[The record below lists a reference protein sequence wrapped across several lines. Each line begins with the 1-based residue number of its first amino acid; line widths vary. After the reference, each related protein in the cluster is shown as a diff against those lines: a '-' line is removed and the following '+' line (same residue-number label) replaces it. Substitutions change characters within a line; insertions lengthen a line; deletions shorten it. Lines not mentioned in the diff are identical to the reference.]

1 MNDVGSTHTSPE
13 GKNNCLTKLRDSFD
27 THMKY
32 AEIIASFLFLSALT
46 FYLIFLIFRKNFYQK
61 FDIRK
66 WQYKRPYLHNQ
77 TSNKRRSQ
85 NPLNKGAHRRQKI
98 FPRSFLITL
107 LY

>member
-46 FYLIFLIFRKNFYQK
+46 LYLIFLIFRKNFYQK

-66 WQYKRPYLHNQ
+66 WQYKGHTYIIKQ
-77 TSNKRRSQ
+77 ATSAEAKI
-85 NPLNKGAHRRQKI
+85 PLIRALTVDKKYSLAV
-98 FPRSFLITL
+98 F
-107 LY
+107 